1 MNGVCDHQGCRAAS
15 DVRPVL
21 LIFSPLPDTCPA
33 KGVIDKEY
41 CAACARLLTVD
52 DVMTD
57 ENWGRIVTVFAQLE
71 KMRPDRSRLQLLM
84 EPLIHAERN

>member
-1 MNGVCDHQGCRAAS
+1 MNGSCDRTGCRAVS

-21 LIFSPLPDTCPA
+21 LSFSPVPGTCPA
-33 KGVIDKEY
+33 KGVIGREY
-41 CAACARLLTVD
+41 CAACARLLTVE

-57 ENWGRIVTVFAQLE
+57 ENWGRIVTVFAQID
-71 KMRPDRSRLQLLM
+71 KMPPDRSRLRLVM